1 LKAKFDTDNITGG
14 ITGLD
19 YIYIDQVNDSP
30 WAAADYMHVGSNQA
44 TNNPT
49 LDTAYRKGMVDYW
62 NSLRGLNSGKKLIAN
77 AGSLATPEFVNQLE
91 GAFMEC
97 QMGKSWSY
105 ETWSGW
111 DTMMNRYRNEMVQ
124 TKAPHDVVFQACNP
138 TADPHFMR
146 YGLASSMLHDGYFAF
161 TVNNVVTPPWFDE
174 YAAPIGTPSEAP
186 PTAPTASGIW
196 VRHYTHGIV
205 LVNPSKTTALS
216 IDIGP
221 GYKHLSGTQDPA
233 TNNGLAERTIT
244 LQPRSGML
252 MVKQ

>member
-1 LKAKFDTDNITGG
+1 MA
-14 ITGLD
+14 
-19 YIYIDQVNDSP
+19 
-30 WAAADYMHVGSNQA
+30 
-44 TNNPT
+44 
-49 LDTAYRKGMVDYW
+49 
-62 NSLRGLNSGKKLIAN
+62 
-77 AGSLATPEFVNQLE
+77 
-91 GAFMEC
+91 
-97 QMGKSWSY
+97 
-105 ETWSGW
+105 
-111 DTMMNRYRNEMVQ
+111 Q
-124 TKAPHDVVFQACNP
+124 TKAPHDVVFQACNA

-146 YGLASSMLHDGYFAF
+146 YGLASTMLHDGYFAF

-174 YAAPIGTPSEAP
+174 YAAHIGTPSEAA

-196 VRHYTHGIV
+196 VRHYTNGIV